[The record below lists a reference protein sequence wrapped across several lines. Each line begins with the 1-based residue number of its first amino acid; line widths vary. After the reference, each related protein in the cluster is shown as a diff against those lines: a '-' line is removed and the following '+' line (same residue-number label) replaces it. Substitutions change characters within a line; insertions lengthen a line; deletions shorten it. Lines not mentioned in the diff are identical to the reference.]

1 MPMDGVFRNKSGTK
15 AGLQSLPTPMP
26 MSSDASTK
34 AEIDGPTDYKDQVNG
49 ILPGYS
55 GHVPRARDKYGGAA
69 TGAISPTKGPPVAKG
84 PQTGMTRPEDVLPPT
99 FVDYVNKSRGVM
111 PGYCGFRPESGH
123 VKNVSAYGGIP
134 HKGMK
139 GDTSMTG
146 LNINVSS
153 DEGGMALA
161 QGNRDFEWRRASAV
175 EPDPPSFRDSVGGI
189 IPGYTGHVR
198 SYALLTHLFIFGLDF
213 FVAAD
218 S

>member
-1 MPMDGVFRNKSGTK
+1 
-15 AGLQSLPTPMP
+15 
-26 MSSDASTK
+26 
-34 AEIDGPTDYKDQVNG
+34 
-49 ILPGYS
+49 
-55 GHVPRARDKYGGAA
+55 
-69 TGAISPTKGPPVAKG
+69 
-84 PQTGMTRPEDVLPPT
+84 
-99 FVDYVNKSRGVM
+99 M

-198 SYALLTHLFIFGLDF
+198 SAFQTRFYLFLASTFCGR
-213 FVAAD
+213 
-218 S
+218 